1 MTNLIDLAYIDDVEY
16 AKMILSSGDYFPG
29 FYRFTMGTRKY
40 DSGQMTISGLLKA
53 YFNQPLSYGDLMNYP
68 CKRLNELDD
77 RLKGRSDLAIYELLD
92 EKYKSWMLHANQY
105 DLVLL
110 EKNNL
115 KDLQVDTT
123 YFFMGALIHFTKD
136 SILLGYDDYR
146 KSTVETIN
154 VPFIFVKEYVSSIYE
169 NFSDLFIP
177 AEAIGTIII
186 NELVSIDLNLEKLL
200 TTDNSNIVFGSNRDV
215 SKDLSMRWAK
225 DICFSEIL

>member
-1 MTNLIDLAYIDDVEY
+1 MKNINDLI
-16 AKMILSSGDYFPG
+16 
-29 FYRFTMGTRKY
+29 
-40 DSGQMTISGLLKA
+40 
-53 YFNQPLSYGDLMNYP
+53 
-68 CKRLNELDD
+68 
-77 RLKGRSDLAIYELLD
+77 
-92 EKYKSWMLHANQY
+92 
-105 DLVLL
+105 LL
-110 EKNNL
+110 EKNIL

-154 VPFIFVKEYVSSIYE
+154 VPFTFVKEYISSIYE

-177 AEAIGTIII
+177 AEVIGTIMI

-200 TTDNSNIVFGSNRDV
+200 ITDNSNIVFGSNRDV